1 MKLYQRFPKYPH
13 PYELNQV
20 RERAEICIGTDEFHT
35 PNLLKDGLVKSFED
49 YNFSVSINT
58 PFSLLYAVK

>member
-1 MKLYQRFPKYPH
+1 MYCQLWYQKFTEKVNNILKKDNKVIIIDCHSFPKYPL

-35 PNLLKDGLVKSFED
+35 PNLLKDD
-49 YNFSVSINT
+49 
-58 PFSLLYAVK
+58 